1 MANGFGLCC
10 FPEDIEKVLVG
21 PGRISEANLLTFSV
35 LGIGSGGGNGDID
48 TAETLAEWAR

>member
-10 FPEDIEKVLVG
+10 FPEDVEKILVG
-21 PGRISEANLLTFSV
+21 LGRISDANLLTLSV
-35 LGIGSGGGNGDID
+35 LGIGSGGGKGDID